1 MPGLRRI
8 FCLRGHKTNL
18 SLTADT
24 AVESA
29 SIATVIAMTMINNKR
44 KELLPCGI
52 FFVFLIKALLF
63 LAAVGLIAI
72 VLLILGIFA

>member
-29 SIATVIAMTMINNKR
+29 ATATVIAMTMINNKR

-52 FFVFLIKALLF
+52 SLF
-63 LAAVGLIAI
+63 SS
-72 VLLILGIFA
+72 

>member
-1 MPGLRRI
+1 MKTVLLKCPDCGESFVCEDTRR
-8 FCLRGHKTNL
+8 NL

-29 SIATVIAMTMINNKR
+29 ATATVIAMTMINNKR

-52 FFVFLIKALLF
+52 SLF
-63 LAAVGLIAI
+63 SL
-72 VLLILGIFA
+72 

>member
-1 MPGLRRI
+1 MKTVLLKCPGLRRI

-29 SIATVIAMTMINNKR
+29 ATVIAMTMINNKR

-52 FFVFLIKALLF
+52 SLF
-63 LAAVGLIAI
+63 SL
-72 VLLILGIFA
+72 

>member
-1 MPGLRRI
+1 MKTVLLKCPGLRRI

-29 SIATVIAMTMINNKR
+29 ATATVIAMTMINNKR

-52 FFVFLIKALLF
+52 FLF
-63 LAAVGLIAI
+63 SL
-72 VLLILGIFA
+72 